1 VLAALSLSGVPGGSR
16 ACAQGMRGRII
27 GVVTDSAGALG
38 IAGADISIDGTS
50 IHAVSDE
57 RGEFRLIG
65 GSGAGTVLRIR
76 RLGFR
81 PQTLSITSS
90 GDVADVHIYLVP
102 AAQFLAPVVVHGE
115 RTRYLGRLAGYYE
128 RLEKR
133 TSGQFITRADIER
146 DRPGVLTQ
154 LLARMPGVQIVR
166 GKGAFQ
172 RNIRMRGRN
181 CAPLVWLDG
190 VAMRAGEV
198 DLDAFPPSSL
208 EGIELYLG
216 SSDAPAMFQAAQ
228 GRSECGTIVL
238 WSRGVDTEPP
248 KVARGVPPE
257 EMEALIASFAVYS
270 AEQVDRPAALDS
282 ASMPVVPYPQEMR
295 ASGVSGRVLAEF
307 VVDSSGAVEP
317 ATFGVVSVTD
327 PAFADA
333 VQQVIGALRYR
344 PAMKRER
351 SVRQLVRQPFEFVIP
366 RHERGRS

>member
-1 VLAALSLSGVPGGSR
+1 MLAALSLSGVPGGSR

-190 VAMRAGEV
+190 VAMRAGDV
-198 DLDAFPPSSL
+198 SSRAGKIGVRHHRTL
-208 EGIELYLG
+208 VARRGHGASKGSEG
-216 SSDAPAMFQAAQ
+216 SSPRRNGGA
-228 GRSECGTIVL
+228 
-238 WSRGVDTEPP
+238 
-248 KVARGVPPE
+248 
-257 EMEALIASFAVYS
+257 
-270 AEQVDRPAALDS
+270 DR
-282 ASMPVVPYPQEMR
+282 VVRRIQCR
-295 ASGVSGRVLAEF
+295 AGGSPGRVGLGEHA
-307 VVDSSGAVEP
+307 G
-317 ATFGVVSVTD
+317 
-327 PAFADA
+327 
-333 VQQVIGALRYR
+333 GALSAGDACVWSEWTGAR
-344 PAMKRER
+344 
-351 SVRQLVRQPFEFVIP
+351 
-366 RHERGRS
+366 